1 MKFFNRSAVVALA
14 SFSFLAGSA
23 ALLPAAGPT
32 WGQEYPRQGY
42 PSQEYPAPYTGGLR
56 SLVNRTQDDLRRAS
70 EEQRQKG
77 DQRDRYIHTQEHLS
91 TFDRHLTKGK
101 FDKDELDKVIDGVK
115 SILDKNTLQATSRD
129 LLLRDLDDLRAARE
143 RRY

>member
-1 MKFFNRSAVVALA
+1 MKPFTRSAAVFLA
-14 SFSFLAGSA
+14 SFCFLAGSA
-23 ALLPAAGPT
+23 APLPAAGSAWP
-32 WGQEYPRQGY
+32 QQYPAQ
-42 PSQEYPAPYTGGLR
+42 QYPAPYGGGLR
-56 SLVNRTQDDLRRAS
+56 DLVNRTQNDLHLAS
-70 EEQRQKG
+70 QEQHQKG
-77 DQRDRYIHTQEHLS
+77 DQRDRYQHTQEHLS

-129 LLLRDLDDLRAARE
+129 LLLRDLDDLRQARE

>member
-1 MKFFNRSAVVALA
+1 MKSFTRSAAVLLA

-23 ALLPAAGPT
+23 ALLPAAGVA
-32 WGQEYPRQGY
+32 WGQEYP
-42 PSQEYPAPYTGGLR
+42 PQEYPAPYTGGLR
-56 SLVNRTQDDLRRAS
+56 ALVNRTQDDLRRAS

-77 DQRDRYIHTQEHLS
+77 DQRERYIHTQEHLS

-129 LLLRDLDDLRAARE
+129 LLLRDLDDLRQARE